1 MATPIIMP
9 RQGQSVE
16 TCIIGEWH
24 KKKGDQVKEG
34 EIILSYETDKAAFEL
49 ESPATGTILEIFYQP
64 GDDVRVLTNIAVIGQ
79 PGESINEFKP
89 DETFSKAGTSAE
101 SDESVKKDQ
110 LADIQKSEEYIT
122 TTDTGT
128 DEVNISPRARDLAS
142 RLNVPVSGVKG
153 TGPGGRIIERDIES
167 AAVSLRT
174 TKLASDV
181 IEKEGKKTGKEPTG
195 IGGQFRTGDLITETP
210 PTEEEYVIK
219 KISNIR
225 RIIAENMHASLQNSA
240 QLTHHISADARKILE
255 YRKIFKAD
263 PEKAKGENITIN
275 DMVCYAVIKALKI
288 KPGINSHFLVDSIKT
303 FHKIHLGFA
312 VDTERGLMVPA
323 LKNADDYSLP
333 ELSRALNS
341 LADQCR
347 NGNVNPELLA
357 STAASFTVSNLG
369 SFGIEMFTPVL
380 NLPQA
385 GILGV
390 NTIIQRPA
398 DLGNGMIG
406 FIPVIG
412 LSLTY
417 DHRAIDGAPAS
428 AFLKEVKD
436 QIEGFEI
443 KMD

>member
-1 MATPIIMP
+1 MATPVIMP
-9 RQGQSVE
+9 RHGQSVE

-24 KKKGDQVKEG
+24 KNKGDLVKEG
-34 EIILSYETDKAAFEL
+34 EIILSYETDKAAFDL

-64 GDDVRVLTNIAVIGQ
+64 GEDVRVLTNIAVIGQ
-79 PGESINEFKP
+79 PGESTDEFKP
-89 DETFSKAGTSAE
+89 GETSPNASA
-101 SDESVKKDQ
+101 SVKSGESEKTDQ
-110 LADIQKSEEYIT
+110 LTDIQKPEEHIT
-122 TTDTGT
+122 APDTGV
-128 DEVNISPRARDLAS
+128 DEVKISPRARSLAS
-142 RLNVPVSGVKG
+142 RLNVQISRVKG
-153 TGPGGRIIERDIES
+153 TGPGGRIIERDIEG

-181 IEKEGKKTGKEPTG
+181 IGKEGKKTGKEPTG

-210 PTEEEYVIK
+210 STEEEYITK

-225 RIIAENMHASLQNSA
+225 KIIADNMHASLQNSA

-255 YRKIFKAD
+255 YRKIFKNA

-275 DMVCYAVIKALKI
+275 DMVCYAVIKALKV
-288 KPGINSHFLVDSIKT
+288 KPEINSHFLGDSIKI

-347 NGNVNPELLA
+347 NGNINPELLA

-369 SFGIEMFTPVL
+369 SYGIEMFTPIL

-398 DLGNGMIG
+398 DLGNGMTG

-443 KMD
+443 DL